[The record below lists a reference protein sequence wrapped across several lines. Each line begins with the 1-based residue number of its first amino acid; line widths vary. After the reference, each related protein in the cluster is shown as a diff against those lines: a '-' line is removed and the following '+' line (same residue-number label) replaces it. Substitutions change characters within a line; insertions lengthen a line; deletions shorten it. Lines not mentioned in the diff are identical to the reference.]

1 MLSIEKIRKFINKN
15 KVSILVTLV
24 QIFMKKNSP
33 FKILLGLFLSMIFF
47 VSSSQDYSNDYVQFG
62 KWTFGEAEDRF
73 ALVNL
78 ESKRIENTTL
88 NPFLCIDVFK
98 NDGGTVGIRVNGEDI
113 YNYNKDRNYI
123 QLDFIVDDS
132 EIFEFTSRVMKSNS
146 DDWETEI
153 KLTRMED
160 EPSLFDLFDL
170 MKKGENI
177 YVQTTGSGDPKVWSF
192 ELEGFRDAYTMISK
206 KWNEW
211 KQKQKKDNPFKK
223 KDNNPFRK

>member
-1 MLSIEKIRKFINKN
+1 
-15 KVSILVTLV
+15 
-24 QIFMKKNSP
+24 MKKNSP

-47 VSSSQDYSNDYVQFG
+47 VSNSQDFDYETYDNWILFEGQNRFVMFNINS
-62 KWTFGEAEDRF
+62 KIVDNATVNPTF
-73 ALVNL
+73 V
-78 ESKRIENTTL
+78 
-88 NPFLCIDVFK
+88 IDVFK
-98 NDGGTVGIRVNGEDI
+98 DNDGSLGIRLNDGDV
-113 YNYNKDRNYI
+113 YTYNKDKNYI